1 MCRGGTEQCAAAL
14 VHMERP
20 ETVRSSSTSTFAAP
34 ALPLTD
40 LNPPS
45 LYAIAKNLSQNTR
58 TESYLDL
65 VLETRALCRF
75 LLCCVASGF
84 ASDTRRPPRHR
95 TLSFMCMR
103 FLAFVRVVACTSF
116 LEGNLGKPE
125 GPALCVSGN
134 FEGNQSVI
142 LATLSSFPESESWA
156 RGKI

>member
-1 MCRGGTEQCAAAL
+1 MEHKHKNL
-14 VHMERP
+14 SLHMERP

-95 TLSFMCMR
+95 TLSFMR

-116 LEGNLGKPE
+116 LEGNLGK
-125 GPALCVSGN
+125 GSSTLRFRKFRRAIRVCYSGN
-134 FEGNQSVI
+134 SLE
-142 LATLSSFPESESWA
+142 FP
-156 RGKI
+156 